1 MKMIYF
7 NKWPLRAMWCGGG
20 KPAKEVQFSRGQLLE
35 NKVGP
40 GRESWVVGPSK
51 VFLLR
56 EGFLKGRKGAQKT
69 ANDLSQILCPFFTP
83 HIFSIGFISI
93 HRKYRMYSSS
103 SVNTLGLGMV
113 CFVVFF
119 SSPHHRYAWLGG
131 THTETNVAS
140 GTSAT
145 VSKGQGQQGVTP
157 LSLRLAWVIELF
169 PSLLPLLLSNT
180 PALFLILPSTPAQT
194 KTKKQTHGGPILRR
208 CKSGGP
214 WIPFFQFNRLHFLII
229 PLSLTVQLNNKGLFC
244 CYPMCALVVEFV
256 FVWST

>member
-1 MKMIYF
+1 
-7 NKWPLRAMWCGGG
+7 
-20 KPAKEVQFSRGQLLE
+20 
-35 NKVGP
+35 
-40 GRESWVVGPSK
+40 
-51 VFLLR
+51 
-56 EGFLKGRKGAQKT
+56 
-69 ANDLSQILCPFFTP
+69 
-83 HIFSIGFISI
+83 
-93 HRKYRMYSSS
+93 MYSSS

-119 SSPHHRYAWLGG
+119 SPHHRYAWLGG

-140 GTSAT
+140 GISAT

-169 PSLLPLLLSNT
+169 LSLLPLLLSNT

-214 WIPFFQFNRLHFLII
+214 WISFFQFNRLHFLII
-229 PLSLTVQLNNKGLFC
+229 PLSLSVQLNNKGLFC
-244 CYPMCALVVEFV
+244 CYPMCALVVELSLFGRLE
-256 FVWST
+256 FSRSTRRDFCVCRLDLSDLTD